1 MPALNLDEGG
11 GHCCFVS
18 LAFPFSL
25 DHLFLSTFDRFSRNK
40 LPERNS
46 SKDNRDTSLKYERR
60 GRESN
65 LERRIRLTKRIK
77 SVCTHMKSDTEIN
90 VEVVEI
96 GINEV

>member
-1 MPALNLDEGG
+1 MPALNLDEGD

-25 DHLFLSTFDRFSRNK
+25 NYLFLSTFDRFSRNK

-60 GRESN
+60 GWESN
-65 LERRIRLTKRIK
+65 RERRIRLTKRTK
-77 SVCTHMKSDTEIN
+77 SACTRMQLDTEIN
-90 VEVVEI
+90 VEVVEVE
-96 GINEV
+96 INEV